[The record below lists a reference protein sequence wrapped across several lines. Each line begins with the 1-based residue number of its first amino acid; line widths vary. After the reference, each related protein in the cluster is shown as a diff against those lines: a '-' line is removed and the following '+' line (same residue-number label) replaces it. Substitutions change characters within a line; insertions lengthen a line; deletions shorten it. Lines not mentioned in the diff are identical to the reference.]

1 LVPSWFGSS
10 RERLTLRRGKRRRKK
25 KKEECGDVVQKNSN
39 VAVDT
44 MFHPMF

>member
-25 KKEECGDVVQKNSN
+25 KKEDCGDVVQKNSN